1 MRVSKPAAFSDFIQ
15 WVDDGSPP
23 AYPFR
28 AININ
33 LKGKDSYL
41 GTIVITYIDIQGK
54 TKILWVSSP
63 NKKNEI
69 INISGQ
75 KVISMQKYDGTLDEF
90 GNPVFAKISAD
101 TIIFTLLI

>member
-15 WVDDGSPP
+15 WVDNETPP

-33 LKGKDSYL
+33 LKTKDSYL
-41 GTIVITYIDIQGK
+41 GTLVITYIDIRGQ
-54 TKILWVSSP
+54 TKILYITSP
-63 NKKNEI
+63 GNKSHI

-75 KVISMQKYDGTLDEF
+75 KVISMKNYNGTSDEDGNLLF
-90 GNPVFAKISAD
+90 SNFSAN